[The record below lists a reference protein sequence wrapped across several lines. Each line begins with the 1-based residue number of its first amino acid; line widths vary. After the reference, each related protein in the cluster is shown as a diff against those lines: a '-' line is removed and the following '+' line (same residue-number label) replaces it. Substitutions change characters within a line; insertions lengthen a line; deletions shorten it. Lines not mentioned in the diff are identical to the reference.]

1 MTKFLLPSNPS
12 NYTGIVFSEHE
23 GGYLVGYLAALVVK
37 RQGGKQVISA
47 VGANAV
53 PAIVKYISGYIQG
66 AKKANPKIK
75 VIANYANDPTFSDQ
89 AKCKKVALR
98 QIAQG
103 SQAVFQV
110 AGGCGLGA
118 LSAAK
123 QKKVWGIGV
132 DADQSYIGA
141 HMLTS
146 ATKKVDLAVVIMTKR
161 AHLGRLQGGVDF
173 LFNVKNGG
181 IGFGKVSP
189 KVNKGDLAKANAL
202 KRQIARGK
210 IKIKPTIKF

>member
-1 MTKFLLPSNPS
+1 
-12 NYTGIVFSEHE
+12 VFAEHE
-23 GGYLVGYLAALVVK
+23 AGYLVGYLAALVAK
-37 RQGGKQVISA
+37 RQGGRQVISA

-66 AKKANPKIK
+66 AKKANPGIR
-75 VIANYANDPTFSDQ
+75 VIANYANDPTFNDQ

-123 QKKVWGIGV
+123 EKGRWGIGV
-132 DADQSYIGA
+132 DADQRYLGA

-146 ATKKVDLAVVIMTKR
+146 ATKKVDLSVAIITKR
-161 AHLGRLQGGVDF
+161 AEKGRLKGGTDF

-181 IGFGKVSP
+181 VGLGSVSP
-189 KVNKGDLAKANAL
+189 KVNKADIAKTNAIKKL
-202 KRQIARGK
+202 IASGK
-210 IKIKPTIKF
+210 IKIKETIKF

>member
-1 MTKFLLPSNPS
+1 MRTQLTNFAGRGGSFFSN
-12 NYTGIVFSEHE
+12 
-23 GGYLVGYLAALVVK
+23 
-37 RQGGKQVISA
+37 
-47 VGANAV
+47 
-53 PAIVKYISGYIQG
+53 
-66 AKKANPKIK
+66 
-75 VIANYANDPTFSDQ
+75 Q
-89 AKCKKVALR
+89 AKCKTVALR
-98 QIAQG
+98 QIALG

-123 QKKVWGIGV
+123 EKKVWGIGV
-132 DADQSYIGA
+132 DADQSYLGA

-161 AHLGRLQGGVDF
+161 AHLGRLKGGVDF

-189 KVNKGDLAKANAL
+189 KVPNADLATANAIK
-202 KRQIARGK
+202 KRIAKGQ
-210 IKIKPTIKF
+210 IKIKETVKF